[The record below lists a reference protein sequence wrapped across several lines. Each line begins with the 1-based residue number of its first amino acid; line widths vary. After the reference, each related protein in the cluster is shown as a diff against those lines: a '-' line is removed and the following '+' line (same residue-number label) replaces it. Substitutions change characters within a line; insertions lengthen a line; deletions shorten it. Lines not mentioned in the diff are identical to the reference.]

1 MGCALNFSKFEPP
14 PGPRFLCWRHSLET
28 FPAFCSLRF
37 QKRGHGL
44 WLGISPCTHRLFAP
58 RSGVWDEALFRHM
71 SAVARRLEPVLPS
84 PPPPAPFPVPPSLFP
99 ALSALPHP
107 PAPIV
112 PFIIPPPPPLP
123 NSQRSALSLLFT
135 AYILPFLSLLSFPI
149 FRSLFCFVR
158 PNLFFSFKHDTGLRL
173 RSFVCVFAVVLCT
186 LKSLE
191 MATWRRIMGR

>member
-1 MGCALNFSKFEPP
+1 MGCTLNFSKFEPP

-112 PFIIPPPPPLP
+112 PFIIPPPP
-123 NSQRSALSLLFT
+123 SQLSTLRSLASIYRLHSSILIPPFIPYLSVAILFCPSQPVFLIQARYRITSAL
-135 AYILPFLSLLSFPI
+135 
-149 FRSLFCFVR
+149 FR
-158 PNLFFSFKHDTGLRL
+158 
-173 RSFVCVFAVVLCT
+173 VCVCRRT
-186 LKSLE
+186 LY
-191 MATWRRIMGR
+191 T

>member
-1 MGCALNFSKFEPP
+1 MLATFSGNLSCVLLTALSKARAWPLAGHQSLHSSSFRPSFRSMGRGSFPP
-14 PGPRFLCWRHSLET
+14 YVG
-28 FPAFCSLRF
+28 
-37 QKRGHGL
+37 RGTQTRA
-44 WLGISPCTHRLFAP
+44 GIAIP
-58 RSGVWDEALFRHM
+58 
-71 SAVARRLEPVLPS
+71 

-112 PFIIPPPPPLP
+112 PFIIPPPPLP